1 MPVTVLIPTALRGFA
16 GGKAEIEVTAATAGE
31 ALLALG
37 NAHPELNTSSMS
49 RVPYAASSTFTSAMR
64 TFARFR
70 GWKRRCATAKRS

>member
-37 NAHPELNTSSMS
+37 NAHPELKKTPL
-49 RVPYAASSTFTSAMR
+49 R
-64 TFARFR
+64 
-70 GWKRRCATAKRS
+70 